1 MTGKVVN
8 SRFLPLNNF
17 VASRQESAP
26 KPQNGI
32 TFSIIIYK
40 RRNKTHFSSSCL

>member
-26 KPQNGI
+26 K
-32 TFSIIIYK
+32 TAK
-40 RRNKTHFSSSCL
+40 RYNVFNHNI